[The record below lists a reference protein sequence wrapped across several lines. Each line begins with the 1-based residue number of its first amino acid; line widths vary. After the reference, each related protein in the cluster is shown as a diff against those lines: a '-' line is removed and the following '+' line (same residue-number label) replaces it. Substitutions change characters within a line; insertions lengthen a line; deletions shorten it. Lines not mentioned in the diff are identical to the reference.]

1 MRNVENPLA
10 PQVVLTK
17 YCMGDD
23 HKEPTGE
30 VETALLDA
38 ELFIKYGSPDRALKR
53 LKTALEHNPRSIP
66 LRERMREVA
75 ASHKHPEEAARHCL
89 ALASLYIERDDF
101 DAAHDRLLEARQL
114 DSRISIATGLDA
126 IRRARHPELHAKPAQ
141 KIELLR
147 MKPGVTFAGDLSVI
161 SVFDAIQ
168 AIENSRA
175 TGVLMLTSNLQ
186 AGRVL
191 FNDGQIVG
199 AESGKLAAHE
209 AFRQIVEITG
219 GTFDFQKSAESFP
232 ITIEAASNTNLILD
246 SLRQVDEENA

>member
-1 MRNVENPLA
+1 M
-10 PQVVLTK
+10 
-17 YCMGDD
+17 
-23 HKEPTGE
+23 
-30 VETALLDA
+30 
-38 ELFIKYGSPDRALKR
+38 
-53 LKTALEHNPRSIP
+53 
-66 LRERMREVA
+66 
-75 ASHKHPEEAARHCL
+75 
-89 ALASLYIERDDF
+89 
-101 DAAHDRLLEARQL
+101 
-114 DSRISIATGLDA
+114 
-126 IRRARHPELHAKPAQ
+126 
-141 KIELLR
+141 
-147 MKPGVTFAGDLSVI
+147 
-161 SVFDAIQ
+161 FDAIQ

-175 TGVLMLTSNLQ
+175 TGVLVLTSNLQ

>member
-1 MRNVENPLA
+1 MN
-10 PQVVLTK
+10 T
-17 YCMGDD
+17 D
-23 HKEPTGE
+23 HKEPVGE

-66 LRERMREVA
+66 LRERMREVGA
-75 ASHKHPEEAARHCL
+75 AHKHPEEASARHWR
-89 ALASLYIERDDF
+89 AASLYIERDDF
-101 DAAHDRLLEARQL
+101 DAAHDRLLEAKQL
-114 DSRISIATGLDA
+114 DSRISIGSGLEA
-126 IRRARHPELHAKPAQ
+126 IRRARHPELHTKPAPKTEPQ
-141 KIELLR
+141 S
-147 MKPGVTFAGDLSVI
+147 MKPGISFAGDLSVI

-168 AIENSRA
+168 AIENSRL
-175 TGVLMLTSNLQ
+175 TGVLLLTNNAQ

-199 AESGKLAAHE
+199 AESGPLLAQE

-219 GTFDFQKSAESFP
+219 GRFDFQKSAQTHP

-246 SLRQVDEENA
+246 SLRQVDEEAVSGER

>member
-1 MRNVENPLA
+1 
-10 PQVVLTK
+10 VLLRIPMVNK
-17 YCMGDD
+17 DQ
-23 HKEPTGE
+23 KEAVGE

-38 ELFIKYGSPDRALKR
+38 ELFIKYGSADRALKR

-66 LRERMREVA
+66 LRERLREVA
-75 ASHKHPEEAARHCL
+75 TAHKHPEEAARHCL

-101 DAAHDRLLEARQL
+101 DAAHDRLLEAKQL
-114 DSRISIATGLDA
+114 DTRISIATGLEA
-126 IRRARHPELHAKPAQ
+126 IRRARHPERHTEPEKKTEPQ
-141 KIELLR
+141 R
-147 MKPGVTFAGDLSVI
+147 MKPGISFAGDLSVI

-168 AIENSRA
+168 ALENSRL
-175 TGVLMLTSNLQ
+175 TGVLRLTNNAQ

-199 AESGKLAAHE
+199 AESGQRTGPE

-219 GTFDFQKSAESFP
+219 GTFDFQKTSQTFP

-246 SLRQVDEENA
+246 SLRQVDEDNA

>member
-1 MRNVENPLA
+1 MS
-10 PQVVLTK
+10 
-17 YCMGDD
+17 DD
-23 HKEPTGE
+23 HKEVIGE

-89 ALASLYIERDDF
+89 TLASLYIERDDF
-101 DAAHDRLLEARQL
+101 DAAHDRLLEAKQL
-114 DSRISIATGLDA
+114 DNRISIGTGLDA
-126 IRRARHPELHAKPAQ
+126 IRRARHPELRTKPAAKAEPQ
-141 KIELLR
+141 QV
-147 MKPGVTFAGDLSVI
+147 KPGVTFAGDLSTI

-168 AIENSRA
+168 AIENSRL
-175 TGVLMLTSNLQ
+175 TGVLVLTNNAQ

-199 AESGKLAAHE
+199 AECSKLTAHE

-219 GTFDFQKSAESFP
+219 GAFNFQKSAESFP
-232 ITIEAASNTNLILD
+232 ITIEAASNTKLILD
-246 SLRQVDEENA
+246 SLKQVDEENA